1 MSTDLTRT
9 PDAEDFRA
17 LARSA
22 PWRFRTLHW
31 THRAQDGGSSARDE
45 PAQAWLDREE
55 PRLTVRQGRE
65 VFTHTEVPY
74 GTALNMVWEPGEERP
89 SGPPPPYVPPG
100 RDEGVTFREDG
111 LVSAR
116 PQGWAWDHSDPM
128 WGDYRWTA
136 MLDPAELADGMS
148 PGEDD
153 GPAVQVD
160 GVDVTDVTEV
170 ELRGRRTWQ
179 AVCRPLV
186 DAYDPRCGCCPLLDS
201 VASRLVEY
209 GPDDPTLATSRESLP
224 AAYLVSLDVRTGVV
238 VDVSPQDGDG
248 AGCSFGN
255 EIHAVDEPL
264 RPPAA
269 R

>member
-1 MSTDLTRT
+1 MSTDLTHT

-22 PWRFRTLHW
+22 PWRFVTLHW
-31 THRAQDGGSSARDE
+31 THLSQGGGTPAGRE
-45 PAQAWLDREE
+45 PAQAWLDRAE
-55 PRLTVRQGRE
+55 PRLTVRQGRD
-65 VFTHTEVPY
+65 VFTDTEVPY
-74 GTALNMVWEPGEERP
+74 GGSTQVTPA
-89 SGPPPPYVPPG
+89 
-100 RDEGVTFREDG
+100 RDDGVSFRADG

-116 PQGWAWDHSDPM
+116 PQGWAWDHSDPL

-136 MLDPAELADGMS
+136 MLDPVELADGVRLD
-148 PGEDD
+148 EDE
-153 GPAVQVD
+153 GPDVRVE
-160 GVDVTDVTEV
+160 GVEITEVTEV

-179 AVCRPLV
+179 AVCRPTV
-186 DAYDPRCGCCPLLDS
+186 GAYDPRCGCCPLLDS

-209 GPDDPTLATSRESLP
+209 GPDDPTLATGRESLP
-224 AAYLVSLDVRTGVV
+224 TAYLVSLDVRTGIV

-248 AGCSFGN
+248 AGSSFAN

-269 R
+269 PARAGR